1 MNSHYLPQSNFYML
15 SSLPFTIDRLHLAYQ
30 NQTKVTDVFAEC
42 FRRINQAGD
51 DGIFI
56 SQSSLHQI
64 EQAILELG
72 EFDPISKPLW
82 GIPFAVKDNIDVLGL
97 STTAGCPDFGYEPTN
112 DAFVVDLLRKAG
124 AICVGK
130 TNLDQFATGLVGV
143 RTPYPIPKNA
153 IDPKIVPGGS
163 SSGSAVCVA
172 HGIVTFSLGTDTAGS
187 GRVPAA
193 LNSIV
198 GLKPTLGSLSN
209 TGVVPACRTLD
220 TISIFATT
228 VADAYTVF
236 QLAATYDEQDSYSRF
251 FANPNLKDS
260 TLCKKIGIPSKASIR
275 FFGDDIQQA
284 SFNKALAT
292 LSAGG
297 AELIELDFEPFYS
310 AASLLYDGVWV
321 AERYAAVGDFLEKSP
336 ASFHPVTNKIISQ
349 ALKFSATDAFKDI
362 YTLQSLKK
370 LIYTKMANLD
380 FICVP
385 SIPTFYSVAE
395 LEADPI
401 TPNSNLGTYTNF
413 ANFMDMAAITVPVD
427 PRQDGRPG
435 SVTLLASAGKDN
447 TIADIAFK
455 LQQNSNASLGATNW
469 QLEPKT
475 LTNDVD
481 PSTEL
486 SLSVCGAH
494 MSGLPLNGEL
504 TKLGSRY
511 LYTTTTSKDYQL
523 FRLAGPSP
531 FRPGLVRATGGGVA
545 IELEVWAVPLDQVG
559 KFISGIPMPLGIG
572 KVVLQDG
579 SQVSG
584 FICEKISEEGAE
596 NISHF
601 GSWRNYISAAAT

>member
-1 MNSHYLPQSNFYML
+1 ML
-15 SSLPFTIDRLHLAYQ
+15 RNLPFTIDSLHLAYRS
-30 NQTKVTDVFAEC
+30 QTKVADVISEC
-42 FRRINQAGD
+42 FRRINQAD
-51 DGIFI
+51 DAGIFI
-56 SQSSLHQI
+56 SQSSLQYI
-64 EQAILELG
+64 ERAISELG

-97 STTAGCPDFGYEPTN
+97 TTTAGCPDFSYEAPS
-112 DAFVVDLLRKAG
+112 DSFVVNLLREAG

-153 IDPKIVPGGS
+153 IDPTIVPGGS
-163 SSGSAVCVA
+163 SSGSAVSVA

-220 TISIFATT
+220 TISIFAAT

-236 QLAATYDEQDSYSRF
+236 QVAAVYDEQDSYSRTF
-251 FANPNLKDS
+251 SNPKLNAS
-260 TLCKKIGIPSKASIR
+260 TFSKKIGVPSEDSIR
-275 FFGDDIQQA
+275 FFGDKIQQA
-284 SFNKALAT
+284 SFNHTLEGLAKH
-292 LSAGG
+292 G

-310 AASLLYDGVWV
+310 AASLLYEGVWV

-336 ASFHPVTNKIISQ
+336 GSFNPITKKIISQ
-349 ALKFSATDAFKDI
+349 ARKYSAADAFKDI
-362 YTLQSLKK
+362 YKLQSLKRTIK
-370 LIYTKMANLD
+370 SGLAGLD

-385 SIPTFYSVAE
+385 SIPTFYSVAD
-395 LEADPI
+395 LIADPI

-413 ANFMDMAAITVPVD
+413 ANFMDMSAITVPVD
-427 PRQDGRPG
+427 PRKDGLPG
-435 SVTLLASAGKDN
+435 SVTLLATAGKDN
-447 TIADIAFK
+447 VIAEIAYK
-455 LQQNSNASLGATNW
+455 LQKSGHAALGATDW
-469 QLEPKT
+469 PLDTKH

-481 PSTEL
+481 PNTEL
-486 SLSVCGAH
+486 ALSVCGAH

-504 TKLGSRY
+504 TKLSARY
-511 LYTTTTSKDYQL
+511 LYTTTTSENYQL
-523 FRLAGPSP
+523 FRLAGSNPV
-531 FRPGLVRATGGGVA
+531 RPGLVRTPNTGVA
-545 IELEVWAVPLDQVG
+545 IELEVWAIPLEHVG
-559 KFISGIPMPLGIG
+559 TFISGIPMPLGIG
-572 KVVLQDG
+572 KVVLKDG

-584 FICEKISEEGAE
+584 FICEKISEDGAE

-601 GSWRNYISAAAT
+601 GSWRNYIDEV